1 MEYFPIFIHIKNRP
15 CLVVGGGSI
24 AARKVALLRKA
35 QADVTVVSPELC
47 AELQKLNDEQQIS
60 HISREFETFDL
71 ETCVLVIAATN
82 QREVNQRVSE
92 LANQL
97 RLPVNVVDNPDLC
110 SFIMPSIIDRSPVVI
125 AVSTGGSSPVL
136 ARLIRTKLEGS
147 IPSAY
152 GRLAK
157 LVEGFRDKVKTAF
170 PNVES
175 RRGFWE
181 KILTGTVAELV
192 FTGHEKEAEAMLD
205 KAIDD
210 GAESPDIPG
219 EVFLV
224 GAGPGD
230 PDLLTFR
237 ALRLMQQ
244 ADVVVYDRLVSPAIM
259 ELVRRDAEIVYVGKE
274 RDKHTMQQENINQ
287 LLVRLAKEGKRVLR
301 LKGGDPFIFGRGGE
315 EIEELAQE
323 GIKFQ
328 VVPGITAANGCSSY
342 AGIPLTHRDYA
353 QSCVFVTGHLKDGS
367 VDLNWQALAHPNQ
380 TVVFYMGLHGAPTL
394 CKEMVAHGLPASTP
408 VALVEQGTTP
418 QQRVYIATL
427 DTLLDVIASKDIKP
441 PTLIIVGEVVTLH
454 EKLSWLEEHHVD
466 NADSVFAYKDK

>member
-1 MEYFPIFIHIKNRP
+1 MEYLPIFIQIKQRP

-35 QADVTVVSPELC
+35 QADVTVVSPVLC
-47 AELQKLNDEQQIS
+47 EELQKLNNDGLIQHEK
-60 HISREFETFDL
+60 RVFEDSDL
-71 ETCVLVIAATN
+71 QSCVLVIAATN
-82 QREVNQRVSE
+82 QRPINEHVSQ
-92 LANQL
+92 LADKL

-147 IPSAY
+147 IPAAY
-152 GRLAK
+152 GHLAK

-181 KILTGTVAELV
+181 KILEGKVAELV
-192 FTGHEKEAEAMLD
+192 FTGHEDEAKQELD
-205 KAIDD
+205 KAIDA
-210 GAESPDIPG
+210 GAKNPELPG

-259 ELVRRDAEIVYVGKE
+259 EMVRRDAEIVYVGKE

-315 EIEELAQE
+315 EIELLAEQ
-323 GIKFQ
+323 GVDFQ

-367 VDLNWQALAHPNQ
+367 VDLNWKALAHPHQ

-394 CKEMVAHGLPASTP
+394 CKEMVAHGLPATTP
-408 VALVEQGTTP
+408 VALIEQGTTP

-427 DTLLDVIASKDIKP
+427 DTLLEVIASKDIKP

-454 EKLSWLEEHHVD
+454 EKLSWLEEHHID
-466 NADSVFAYKDK
+466 NEDSVFAYRD

>member
-1 MEYFPIFIHIKNRP
+1 MEYLPIFIQIKHRP

-47 AELQKLNDEQQIS
+47 DELQKLKDENLIQHQA
-60 HISREFETFDL
+60 REFDDSDL
-71 ETCVLVIAATN
+71 ETSVAVIAATN
-82 QREVNQRVSE
+82 QRPVNERVSE
-92 LANQL
+92 LAHKL

-110 SFIMPSIIDRSPVVI
+110 SFIMPSIIDRTPVVI

-147 IPSAY
+147 IPAAY

-175 RRGFWE
+175 RRVFWE
-181 KILTGTVAELV
+181 KILEGKVAELV
-192 FTGHEKEAEAMLD
+192 FTGHEAEAKQVLD
-205 KAIDD
+205 QAIDRQS
-210 GAESPDIPG
+210 ARHTASPEMSG

-274 RDKHTMQQENINQ
+274 RDRHTMQQENINQ

-323 GIKFQ
+323 GITFQ
-328 VVPGITAANGCSSY
+328 VVC
-342 AGIPLTHRDYA
+342 
-353 QSCVFVTGHLKDGS
+353 
-367 VDLNWQALAHPNQ
+367 
-380 TVVFYMGLHGAPTL
+380 L
-394 CKEMVAHGLPASTP
+394 CYRPFKRRFG
-408 VALVEQGTTP
+408 
-418 QQRVYIATL
+418 
-427 DTLLDVIASKDIKP
+427 
-441 PTLIIVGEVVTLH
+441 
-454 EKLSWLEEHHVD
+454 
-466 NADSVFAYKDK
+466 

>member
-1 MEYFPIFIHIKNRP
+1 MDYLPIFIQIKQRP

-35 QADVTVVSPELC
+35 QADVTVVSPVLC
-47 AELQKLNDEQQIS
+47 EELQKLNNDGLIQHEK
-60 HISREFETFDL
+60 RVFEDSDL
-71 ETCVLVIAATN
+71 QSCVLVIAATN
-82 QREVNQRVSE
+82 QRPINEHVSQ
-92 LANQL
+92 LADKL

-125 AVSTGGSSPVL
+125 AISTGGSSPVL

-147 IPSAY
+147 IPAAY
-152 GRLAK
+152 GHLAK

-181 KILTGTVAELV
+181 KILEGKVAELV
-192 FTGHEKEAEAMLD
+192 FTGHEDEAKQELD
-205 KAIDD
+205 KAIDA
-210 GAESPDIPG
+210 GAKNPELPG

-259 ELVRRDAEIVYVGKE
+259 EMVRRDAEIVYVGKE

-315 EIEELAQE
+315 EIELLAEQ
-323 GIKFQ
+323 GVDFQ

-367 VDLNWQALAHPNQ
+367 VDLNWKALAHPHQ

-394 CKEMVAHGLPASTP
+394 CKEMVAHGLPATTP
-408 VALVEQGTTP
+408 VALIEQGTTP

-427 DTLLDVIASKDIKP
+427 DTLLEVIASKDIKP

-454 EKLSWLEEHHVD
+454 EKLSWLEEHHID
-466 NADSVFAYKDK
+466 NEDSVFAYRD